1 MPYDDKQVLSMWDE
15 SVKQHEN
22 GHSEVPIPFKH
33 DPPYLPC
40 NKELTDQQ
48 LRYLKRRLVRDP
60 DLHMSYTTYMK
71 ELEEKGFRKEDTFS
85 EVIDTSGIVWY
96 LLHHPVFNPRKP
108 NKVRIVFACAVR

>member
-1 MPYDDKQVLSMWDE
+1 MPYDDMQVLSMWDE
-15 SVKQHEN
+15 S

-48 LRYLKRRLVRDP
+48 LRYLKRHLVRDP

-71 ELEEKGFRKEDTFS
+71 ELEEKGFAKKIPP